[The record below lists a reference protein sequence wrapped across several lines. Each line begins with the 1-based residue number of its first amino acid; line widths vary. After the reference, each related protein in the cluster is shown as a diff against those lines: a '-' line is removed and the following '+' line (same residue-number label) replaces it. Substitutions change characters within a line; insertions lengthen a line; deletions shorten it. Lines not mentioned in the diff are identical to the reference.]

1 MQLSG
6 LSANELRADQVALF
20 RLIAFRKIGNMPAF
34 GRGIYVGG
42 SLEVGTTDAP
52 NTPNADARRLYGSSI
67 FLGLDT
73 SIGPFYVGYGQASG
87 GRRSAYLLLG
97 RP

>member
-1 MQLSG
+1 MRG
-6 LSANELRADQVALF
+6 DQVALA
-20 RLIAFRKIGNMPAF
+20 RAMAFRKIGNMPAF

-42 SLEVGTTDAP
+42 SLEVGRIDSP
-52 NTPNADARRLYGSSI
+52 NNDFTLERSLFGGSL

-73 SIGPFYVGYGQASG
+73 SLGPLYVGYGHATG
-87 GRRSAYLLLG
+87 NRRSAYLMLG